1 MIDLFVSVV
10 IPLHKYLEM
19 ENYLEE
25 LSDVLNQN
33 YTNYEIV
40 IIDDSLS
47 IQNKKQFDK
56 ILQKIEY
63 VRYIRLS
70 RHYDDN
76 IRTFAGLDSAIGDF
90 VVVIN
95 PETDP
100 VAIITSAVEK
110 CKSNFGIV
118 FGVYSNIRENLILGA
133 ISQIFYWYANKILG
147 LNIIKNAT
155 GFVVLSRQVVNA
167 ITQVG
172 DTSREM
178 RTISSIVGFDID
190 VYEYEPKLRKHRR
203 LWQRFKEAIKILL
216 SKSPHLLRIASILGA
231 IAAGFNV
238 IYVFYVIL
246 INIIK
251 RNVVEGWTTTS
262 LQTSFMFFMLFL
274 ILVIIS
280 EYLYMILSE
289 LRDIP
294 SYFIVEEKNSSVL
307 FRGEKIGN
315 LSQES

>member
-19 ENYLEE
+19 ESYLEE

-40 IIDDSLS
+40 IIDDSLN

-56 ILQKIEY
+56 ILQKIDY
-63 VRYIRLS
+63 VRFIRLS
-70 RHYDDN
+70 RQYDDDT
-76 IRTFAGLDSAIGDF
+76 RTFAGLDSAIGDF
-90 VVVIN
+90 VVVTN

-100 VAIITSAVEK
+100 VGIITSAVEK
-110 CKSNFGIV
+110 CRNNFGIV
-118 FGVYSNIRENLILGA
+118 FGVYSNVRENLLLRA
-133 ISQIFYWYANKILG
+133 ISQVFYWYANKILG
-147 LNIIKNAT
+147 LNIIKNTT
-155 GFVVLSRQVVNA
+155 GFVVLSRQVLNA

-172 DTSREM
+172 DRSREM
-178 RTISSIVGFDID
+178 RTISSTVGFDID
-190 VYEYEPKLRKHRR
+190 IYEYEPIYQKNRR
-203 LWQRFKEAIKILL
+203 LWQRIKEAVKILL

-231 IAAGFNV
+231 IAAGFNI

-246 INIIK
+246 INVIK

-274 ILVIIS
+274 ILIIIS

-307 FRGEKIGN
+307 FRGEKVGN